1 MNDGPKEVSCPVCGT
16 TTTTDSIE
24 DAVEKAENHDKMQH
38 DGERTATVN
47 GIIPPSG
54 EVAEAAKGALEI
66 IQSTGPDSGLSE
78 EVSDQS
84 MNDDDSIRHDQ
95 RLEKLEEEHRRS
107 TGEAY
112 RILLWA
118 DRPLTTK
125 EIFIRIARI
134 STSAGARAAL
144 NRLAELDYI
153 SRDEDGDTWFISNN
167 KQFNQGGSV

>member
-1 MNDGPKEVSCPVCGT
+1 MSDGPEEISCPLCGT
-16 TTTTDSIE
+16 ITTTDSIE
-24 DAVEKAENHDKMQH
+24 DAVETAKNHDEMQH

-54 EVAEAAKGALEI
+54 EVAETAKETLEI
-66 IQSTGPDSGLSE
+66 IQSAGPDSRLSE
-78 EVSDQS
+78 QVSDQS

-95 RLEKLEEEHRRS
+95 RLKKLEEEHRWV

-118 DRPLTTK
+118 DRPLTTM
-125 EIFIRIARI
+125 EVSARIARV
-134 STSAGARAAL
+134 STSAGARSAL

-153 SRDEDGDTWFISNN
+153 SPDEDGDTWYISNN